1 MVENTNLR
9 LEILQLDKDLDI
21 SNLEFNYIDKTGFY
35 TKNTQENKTARA
47 TNQSK
52 ILNGM
57 LQLIDNMNR
66 IIRQLNAY
74 DSSSILIAESN
85 WMKRNHFKK
94 YTPSENAPK
103 KVLFGQVCTIDYG
116 KTYKGEIGYI
126 HPGLC
131 VGKKNEKYLIIPMTT
146 GKTWRDTCYHP
157 VYNPNMTKENRQ
169 CCINEGFEKDGV
181 LLMNDSKFISG
192 GRILELHEIIQPN
205 ILQEIQEQLFYIFFP
220 HMYSEYSKM
229 QDKITHMQNTI
240 DNTKRQVSNLKDK
253 NEKLSKRICD
263 LEMDNKSNKNHE

>member
-1 MVENTNLR
+1 
-9 LEILQLDKDLDI
+9 
-21 SNLEFNYIDKTGFY
+21 
-35 TKNTQENKTARA
+35 
-47 TNQSK
+47 
-52 ILNGM
+52 M

-146 GKTWRDTCYHP
+146 GKTWRNTCYHP

-181 LLMNDSKFISG
+181 LLMNDSKLISG
-192 GRILELHEIIQPN
+192 GRILELHEIIYYKKFKSSYFIFSFLICIVN
-205 ILQEIQEQLFYIFFP
+205 ILKCKIRLLICKTQLIIQ
-220 HMYSEYSKM
+220 KG
-229 QDKITHMQNTI
+229 K
-240 DNTKRQVSNLKDK
+240 
-253 NEKLSKRICD
+253 
-263 LEMDNKSNKNHE
+263 